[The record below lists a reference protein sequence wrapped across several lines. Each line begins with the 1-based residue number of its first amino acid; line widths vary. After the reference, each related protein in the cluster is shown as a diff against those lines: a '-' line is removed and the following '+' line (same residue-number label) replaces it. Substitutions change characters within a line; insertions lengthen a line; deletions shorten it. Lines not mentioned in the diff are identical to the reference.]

1 MQWLSY
7 LVRFQFE
14 EMTGGRFNLT
24 GDIPAIRAQFLGL
37 FNNMK
42 GALPPPGDAVDVIDT
57 KLPDRE
63 LAIRI
68 YLPAKKSEQLLPIGL

>member
-1 MQWLSY
+1 MNDMIS
-7 LVRFQFE
+7 RQFE
-14 EMTGGRFNLT
+14 QITGGRFNLT

-42 GALPPPGDAVDVIDT
+42 GLLPPPSDAVKAVDT
-57 KLPDRE
+57 TLPSSG

-68 YLPAKKSEQLLPIGL
+68 YLPANRSEQLLPIGL